1 MGHCG
6 GGKYKLLGLGTPVFS
21 VLFFSKGE
29 ISVQYPIAYY
39 VLTWSW
45 CILLFFVKNLID
57 LQKICP
63 TVSEN
68 LYSRARNLPF
78 YIPL

>member
-45 CILLFFVKNLID
+45 CILLFL
-57 LQKICP
+57 
-63 TVSEN
+63 
-68 LYSRARNLPF
+68 
-78 YIPL
+78 